1 MLDLLTALNELEIKI
16 NGALAAL
23 PSDKRDPRCMD
34 TRRKLHRY
42 QRQLSSSIIFADHA
56 DSLSWLALLASELE
70 LFVMRIHTGRRP
82 STDDALH
89 EAHDKEVA
97 TRIDRLHEALK
108 LHRDK
113 QISLAHILRLIAA
126 IIYWFGV
133 ACPFLYL
140 CLPLRWCHPLLRK
153 LGMRNNFLPMD
164 IALNYVSRAF
174 MLLCNVKVEAE
185 AAHNMDVNRPTIS
198 MYNHGSNL
206 DPLAIA
212 SESPIHYKWIGKKQL
227 FLIPILGW
235 LFSGLGMIALDR
247 ANREK
252 AIKTLDAA
260 VAQVRRWG
268 RSVCIAPEGTRS
280 TSGQLLPFKKG
291 PFYMAEALKLPISP
305 VVIFGAFNLWPPGQ
319 IFPSAGT
326 ITIRFLPWIAV
337 TEAVSRH
344 DMEDLV
350 REAFLR
356 ELAIAPK
363 ARMAW
368 RGSPSHRM
376 GWVPDSTASAVNRLI
391 AANYFGGAP
400 LQVAYNKPPPRWHTA
415 ASAVMVAERCAA
427 LSAA

>member
-1 MLDLLTALNELEIKI
+1 V
-16 NGALAAL
+16 G
-23 PSDKRDPRCMD
+23 
-34 TRRKLHRY
+34 
-42 QRQLSSSIIFADHA
+42 
-56 DSLSWLALLASELE
+56 SELE
-70 LFVMRIHTGRRP
+70 LFVMRMHTGRRP

-97 TRIDRLHEALK
+97 ERIERLHDALA

-113 QISLAHILRLIAA
+113 QLSLAHVIRFLAG

-185 AAHNMDVNRPTIS
+185 AAHNMDVTRPTIS

-252 AIKTLDAA
+252 AIKTLDTA
-260 VAQVRRWG
+260 VAQVQRWG

-319 IFPSAGT
+319 IFPSPGT

-337 TEAVSRH
+337 TDGTSRH

-363 ARMAW
+363 APPCLASSLLAPARTGFA
-368 RGSPSHRM
+368 G
-376 GWVPDSTASAVNRLI
+376 DSGLLA
-391 AANYFGGAP
+391 
-400 LQVAYNKPPPRWHTA
+400 QVAYTKPPPQLHTI
-415 ASAVMVAERCAA
+415 ASTVMVAERASPSRA
-427 LSAA
+427 PPDAKLKRVTA